1 MQLRLEQL
9 SKHYGLQPAIHG
21 VSLQIHE
28 GELVA
33 LLGPSGCGKTTLLR
47 TLAGLE
53 SLSAGQIWFGDQE
66 ASQLSVQAR
75 RVGFVFQHYALFRHL
90 SVFDNVAFGLT
101 LPKRRDR
108 LSKAAISTQVQTLLQ
123 IVQLSDL
130 AHRKPDQLSGGQR
143 QRVALARALAIN
155 PQVLLLDEPFGAL
168 DAQVRRGL
176 RQWLRALHDELQLT
190 TVMVTH
196 DQEEALELADRV
208 VVMNQGRIEQ
218 VGTPREVYEA
228 PASVFV
234 MDFLGEGSRLSS
246 AQVAQWLEIPWTQA
260 AGRVVYVRPDEV
272 TVQLQAPRQRALQV
286 QVVRVGWHAGQTLL
300 TTQDESGHVLEVSV
314 RAADIAGSSLQ
325 PGQIVYLQPQRL
337 HGFDGDTGQRLPDGQ
352 GWWRSGQA
360 GQFIQ

>member
-1 MQLRLEQL
+1 MQLRIEKLIKQ
-9 SKHYGLQPAIHG
+9 YGLQPAIHE
-21 VSLQIHE
+21 VDLDIAS

-53 SLSAGQIWFGDQE
+53 TLTSGRIWFGQTE
-66 ASQLSVQAR
+66 ASQLGVQAR

-101 LPKRRDR
+101 LPKRRER
-108 LSKAAISTQVQTLLQ
+108 LSRDAIAQKVQALLAR
-123 IVQLSDL
+123 VQLGEL
-130 AHRKPDQLSGGQR
+130 AQRKPDQLSGGQR

-176 RQWLRALHDELQLT
+176 RQWLRQLHDELQLT

-208 VVMNQGRIEQ
+208 VVMNRGRIEQ
-218 VGTPREVYEA
+218 VGTPQQVYDA

-234 MDFLGEGSRLSS
+234 MDFLGQASRLST
-246 AQVAQWLEIPWTQA
+246 AQVAQALRVPLAQA
-260 AGRVVYVRPDEV
+260 ASHVVYVRPDEV
-272 TVQLQAPRQRALQV
+272 QLVSPSDPTALPV
-286 QVVRVGWHAGQTLL
+286 QVARLGWHAGRTLV
-300 TTQDESGHVLEVSV
+300 TTQDAEGHLLEVSLNAAEATTLQL
-314 RAADIAGSSLQ
+314 RAGQ
-325 PGQIVYLQPQRL
+325 PVFLRPQRL
-337 HGFDGDTGQRLPDGQ
+337 HGFGAQTGLRVSLSP
-352 GWWRSGQA
+352 RSTLGA
-360 GQFIQ
+360 VA

>member
-1 MQLRLEQL
+1 MQLRIEKLIKQ
-9 SKHYGLQPAIHG
+9 YGLQPAIHE
-21 VSLQIHE
+21 VDLDIAS

-53 SLSAGQIWFGDQE
+53 TLTSGRIWFGQTE

-101 LPKRRDR
+101 LPKRRER
-108 LSKAAISTQVQTLLQ
+108 LSRDAIAQKVQALLAR
-123 IVQLSDL
+123 VQLSEL
-130 AHRKPDQLSGGQR
+130 AQRKPDQLSGGQR

-176 RQWLRALHDELQLT
+176 RQWLRQLHDELQLT

-208 VVMNQGRIEQ
+208 VVMNRGRIEQ
-218 VGTPREVYEA
+218 VGTPQQVYDA

-234 MDFLGEGSRLSS
+234 MDFLGQASRLST
-246 AQVAQWLEIPWTQA
+246 AQVAQALGVPLAQA
-260 AGRVVYVRPDEV
+260 ASRVVYVRPDEV
-272 TVQLQAPRQRALQV
+272 ELVLQDEPGALPV
-286 QVVRVGWHAGQTLL
+286 QVVRLGWHAGRTLV
-300 TTQDESGHVLEVSV
+300 TTQDAEGHLLEVSLNAAEATALQL
-314 RAADIAGSSLQ
+314 RAGQ
-325 PGQIVYLQPQRL
+325 PVFLRPQRL
-337 HGFDGDTGQRLPDGQ
+337 HGFDAQTGLRVSLSTRPTLG
-352 GWWRSGQA
+352 A
-360 GQFIQ
+360 VA